1 MATNILEINRGETFR
16 FNFNIVNE
24 NSDNGAYKL
33 QGNDALYF
41 GLMDP
46 NQMFEDALVKKKY
59 TSADIDPEDPYGTI
73 LISLEPEDTIDL
85 YPGKYYYMIKLKM
98 DHEEA
103 DDEGNSIHIGDVITI
118 INKTKFFI
126 YD

>member
-1 MATNILEINRGETFR
+1 MATNILETNRGETFR

-24 NSDNGAYKL
+24 NSDTGVYKL

-59 TSADIDPEDPYGTI
+59 TAADIDPEDPDGTI
-73 LISLEPEDTIDL
+73 LISLDPEDTIDL

-98 DHEEA
+98 DHDET
-103 DDEGNSIHIGDVITI
+103 DDEGNNRHISDITTI